1 MSAETMVLP
10 AIPDII
16 HELAISYENQRIE

>member
-10 AIPDII
+10 P
-16 HELAISYENQRIE
+16 